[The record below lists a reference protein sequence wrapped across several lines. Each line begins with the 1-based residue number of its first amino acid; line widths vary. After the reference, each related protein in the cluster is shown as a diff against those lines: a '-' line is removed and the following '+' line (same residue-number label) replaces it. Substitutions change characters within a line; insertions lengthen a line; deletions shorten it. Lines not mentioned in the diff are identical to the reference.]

1 MSYMKYTPYLY
12 LIFSLH
18 FFYDS
23 IEKWNDPQA
32 TPILSLLIG
41 AVALFMFFFRMHFAK
56 KMANRKNNS

>member
-12 LIFSLH
+12 LIFSLY

-41 AVALFMFFFRMHFAK
+41 TVALFMFFFRMHFAK

>member
-12 LIFSLH
+12 LIFSLY

-41 AVALFMFFFRMHFAK
+41 GVALFMFFFRMNFAK